1 MNTERLKKLVN
12 DLTFDRDRLSTS
24 GKQTL
29 DEILQ
34 LMNADSTITLKRVFV
49 DDAVDDDD
57 NICAGVVYLEQ
68 GQEWQSG
75 DLLEG
80 YWHIGRE
87 AAGACGEVYTM
98 MLERSEY
105 VSADD
110 SIPELEKLEAILF
123 EWISDEHDERKVEL
137 MQ

>member
-12 DLTFDRDRLSTS
+12 DLTFDYDRLSTS

-34 LMNADSTITLKRVFV
+34 LMNADNTITLKRVFV
-49 DDAVDDDD
+49 DDAMTYEDEP
-57 NICAGVVYLEQ
+57 CAGVVYLYPD
-68 GQEWQSG
+68 QEWKSG
-75 DLLEG
+75 DYLEN

-98 MLERSEY
+98 MLERSDF

-110 SIPELEKLEAILF
+110 SISELEKLESYLF
-123 EWISDEHDERKVEL
+123 QWISDENDECKVEL
-137 MQ
+137 IQ